1 MIYQAR
7 NRKQRNAT
15 TLVETAIVI
24 SVCLLFLFG
33 IVEYG
38 RFLMIQHLINNAAR
52 EGARRAVAGTN
63 TATPTTTA
71 DIQNTVTTALAGQY
85 LQNVSI
91 TVYKA
96 DPTTGASQGVWTDTA
111 FGDGIAVKVTG
122 DYQPMLPT
130 LVLQKGLA
138 VFSGFQTQTIT
149 VKATALMR
157 SEGN

>member
-1 MIYQAR
+1 MIYHAR
-7 NRKQRNAT
+7 NRKQRSAT

-52 EGARRAVAGTN
+52 EGARKAVASTN

-85 LQNVSI
+85 LSNVTIS
-91 TVYKA
+91 VYKA
-96 DPTTGASQGVWTDTA
+96 DPTSGANTGVWTDAA
-111 FGDGIAVKVTG
+111 FGDGIAVQV
-122 DYQPMLPT
+122 
-130 LVLQKGLA
+130 
-138 VFSGFQTQTIT
+138 
-149 VKATALMR
+149 
-157 SEGN
+157 

>member
-1 MIYQAR
+1 MA
-7 NRKQRNAT
+7 
-15 TLVETAIVI
+15 
-24 SVCLLFLFG
+24 S
-33 IVEYG
+33 
-38 RFLMIQHLINNAAR
+38 
-52 EGARRAVAGTN
+52 TN

-96 DPTTGASQGVWTDTA
+96 DPTTGASQGLWTDTA